1 MHQGECF
8 FAAEPKANSL
18 TVAAYFNDLATHVHP
33 QGATK
38 LTVLLDRNSTHGPK
52 MRQALTEL
60 QPLIPVVFLY
70 VAAYSPRLNPAEY
83 LIHLIRLQLLH
94 HADPTQNLAQVQ
106 QRLEKNVHKKVWLS
120 PEQLI
125 NLMAFIDESVPIP
138 QIADPSPERE

>member
-1 MHQGECF
+1 VDLHQGECF
-8 FAAEPKANSL
+8 FAAQPKANSL
-18 TVAAYFNDLATHVHP
+18 TVAAHFNDLATHAHT

-52 MRQALTEL
+52 MRQALLEL

-70 VAAYSPRLNPAEY
+70 VAAYSPHLNPVEY
-83 LIHLIRLQLLH
+83 LIHLIRLALLH

-106 QRLEKNVHKKVWLS
+106 KRLEKNVHKKIWLS

-125 NLMAFIDESVPIP
+125 KLLSFIDKNVPP
-138 QIADPSPERE
+138 PKND